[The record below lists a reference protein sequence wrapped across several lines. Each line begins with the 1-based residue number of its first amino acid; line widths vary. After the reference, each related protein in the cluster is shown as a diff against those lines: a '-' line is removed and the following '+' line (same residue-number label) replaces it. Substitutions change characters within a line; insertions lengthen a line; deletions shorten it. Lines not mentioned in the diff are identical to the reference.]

1 MNKERLAVANKI
13 SKQLDTIAL
22 SNDAIRFIS
31 ENSANATMSFSL
43 YVRTEKNEE
52 ASISSSL
59 LGEFGLNLE
68 DLKTSI
74 ISQIESEIGKKYS
87 ELESKFANDE
97 FDTEEKG

>member
-13 SKQLDTIAL
+13 SKQLDAIAL

-31 ENSANATMSFSL
+31 ENGRNATMSFSL

-68 DLKTSI
+68 DLKASI